1 MIDTNEIMQRLGYVP
16 NEMQCEMIARGAQS
30 EGLVLLSPTGS
41 GKTLAYLLPL
51 LQGLDLMQQGI
62 QAIVVVPTR
71 ELAVQAEE
79 MLGAMKAGV
88 KAMSVYGGR
97 PAMDEH
103 RKMREVRPQV
113 IFGTPGR
120 LLDHL
125 SKENI
130 LPHGVK
136 TLVIDEY
143 DKCLEM
149 GFRQEVGRLMQE
161 MAGAVRMWMTS
172 ATRMSDFDE
181 FVSGQRVAIG
191 SRKRQFAIVDHLG
204 EDSAATNR
212 IEVKCV
218 PSPEKD
224 KLTTMLKLVSALQ
237 GQQAILFV
245 AHRESAERV
254 GDALKREGFASVVY
268 HGGMEQEHR
277 ERALY
282 KLRNQSVNIMVATDI
297 AARGLDI
304 PEVRHIIHYHLPIDE
319 ATFTHR
325 SGRTAR
331 WDASGYAYLIVG
343 PQEQLPEYVGEVA
356 EMNVDDVSI
365 RPSMP
370 EMVTLYI
377 GRGKKEKLSKMDV
390 LGFLCK
396 KGKLTNSDVGRID
409 VAAHYSLVA
418 VKRECVK
425 PLLRQVAGEKIK
437 GMKTIIEVSGR

>member
-1 MIDTNEIMQRLGYVP
+1 
-16 NEMQCEMIARGAQS
+16 
-30 EGLVLLSPTGS
+30 
-41 GKTLAYLLPL
+41 
-51 LQGLDLMQQGI
+51 
-62 QAIVVVPTR
+62 
-71 ELAVQAEE
+71 
-79 MLGAMKAGV
+79 
-88 KAMSVYGGR
+88 
-97 PAMDEH
+97 
-103 RKMREVRPQV
+103 
-113 IFGTPGR
+113 
-120 LLDHL
+120 
-125 SKENI
+125 
-130 LPHGVK
+130 
-136 TLVIDEY
+136 
-143 DKCLEM
+143 M

-161 MAGAVRMWMTS
+161 MASAVRMWMTS

-191 SRKRQFAIVDHLG
+191 SRKRRFAIVDFLD
-204 EDSAATNR
+204 EDSASRNR
-212 IEVKCV
+212 IEIKAV
-218 PSPEKD
+218 PSPQKD
-224 KLTTMLKLVSALQ
+224 KIETMLKLVSELQ

-254 GDALKREGFASVVY
+254 GDALKREGFAAVVY
-268 HGGMEQEHR
+268 HGGMEQDHR

-304 PEVRHIIHYHLPIDE
+304 PEVRHIIHYHLPMDE

-325 SGRTAR
+325 TGRTAR

-343 PQEQLPEYVGEVA
+343 PQEQLPEYVGEVE
-356 EMNVDDVSI
+356 EMNVDDVRI
-365 RPSMP
+365 KPSMP

-377 GRGKKEKLSKMDV
+377 GRGRKEKLSKMDV

-396 KGKLTNSDVGRID
+396 KGKITNADVGRID

>member
-1 MIDTNEIMQRLGYVP
+1 MIDTNEIMQRLGFVP
-16 NEMQCEMIARGAQS
+16 NAMQCEMMQRGADG
-30 EGLVLLSPTGS
+30 EGIVLLSHTGS

-51 LQGLDLMQQGI
+51 VQGLDLTSETV

-79 MLGAMKAGV
+79 MLAVMKVGI

-103 RKMREVRPQV
+103 RKMREVHPQV

-120 LLDHL
+120 LLDHI

-136 TLVIDEY
+136 ILVIDEY

-161 MAGAVRMWMTS
+161 MASAVRMWMTS

-191 SRKRQFAIVDHLG
+191 SRKRRFAIVDFLD
-204 EDSAATNR
+204 EDSASRNR
-212 IEVKCV
+212 IEIKAV
-218 PSPEKD
+218 PSPQKD
-224 KLTTMLKLVSALQ
+224 KIETMLKLVSELQ

-254 GDALKREGFASVVY
+254 GDALKREGFAAVVY
-268 HGGMEQEHR
+268 HGGMEQDHR

-304 PEVRHIIHYHLPIDE
+304 PEVRHIIHYHLPMDE

-325 SGRTAR
+325 TGRTAR

-343 PQEQLPEYVGEVA
+343 PQEQLPEYVGEVE
-356 EMNVDDVSI
+356 EMNVDDVRIKS
-365 RPSMP
+365 SMP

-377 GRGKKEKLSKMDV
+377 GRGRKEKLSKMDV

-396 KGKLTNSDVGRID
+396 KGKITNADVGRID

>member
-1 MIDTNEIMQRLGYVP
+1 MIDTNEIMQRLGFVP
-16 NEMQCEMIARGAQS
+16 NAMQCEMMQRGADG
-30 EGLVLLSPTGS
+30 EGIVLLSHTGS

-51 LQGLDLMQQGI
+51 VQGLDLTSETV

-79 MLGAMKAGV
+79 MLAVMKVGI

-103 RKMREVRPQV
+103 RKMREVHPQV

-120 LLDHL
+120 LLDHI

-136 TLVIDEY
+136 ILVIDEY

-161 MAGAVRMWMTS
+161 MASAVRMWMTS

-191 SRKRQFAIVDHLG
+191 SRKRRFAIVDFLD
-204 EDSAATNR
+204 EDSASRNR
-212 IEVKCV
+212 IEIKAV
-218 PSPEKD
+218 PSPQKD
-224 KLTTMLKLVSALQ
+224 KIETMLKLVSELQ

-254 GDALKREGFASVVY
+254 GDALKREGFAAVVY
-268 HGGMEQEHR
+268 HGGMEQDHR

-304 PEVRHIIHYHLPIDE
+304 PEVRHIIHYHLPMDE

-325 SGRTAR
+325 TGRTAR

-343 PQEQLPEYVGEVA
+343 PQEQLPEYVGEVE
-356 EMNVDDVSI
+356 EMNVDDVRI
-365 RPSMP
+365 KPSMP

-377 GRGKKEKLSKMDV
+377 GRGRKEKLSKMDV

-396 KGKLTNSDVGRID
+396 KGKITNADVGRID

>member
-1 MIDTNEIMQRLGYVP
+1 MIDTNEIMQRLGFVP
-16 NEMQCEMIARGAQS
+16 NAMQCEMMQRGADG
-30 EGLVLLSPTGS
+30 EGIVLLSHTGS

-51 LQGLDLMQQGI
+51 VQGLDLTSETV

-79 MLGAMKAGV
+79 MLAVMKVGI

-103 RKMREVRPQV
+103 RKMREVHPQV

-120 LLDHL
+120 LLDHI

-130 LPHGVK
+130 LPHGVN

-161 MAGAVRMWMTS
+161 MASAVRMWMTS

-191 SRKRQFAIVDHLG
+191 SKKRKFAIVDFLD
-204 EDSAATNR
+204 EDSASRNR
-212 IEVKCV
+212 IEIKAV
-218 PSPEKD
+218 PSPQKD
-224 KLTTMLKLVSALQ
+224 KIETMLKLVSELQ

-254 GDALKREGFASVVY
+254 GDALKREGFAAVVY
-268 HGGMEQEHR
+268 HGGMEQDHR

-304 PEVRHIIHYHLPIDE
+304 PEVRHIIHYHLPMDE

-325 SGRTAR
+325 TGRTAR

-343 PQEQLPEYVGEVA
+343 PQEQLPEYIGEVE
-356 EMNVDDVSI
+356 EMKVDDVRI
-365 RPSMP
+365 KPSMP

-377 GRGKKEKLSKMDV
+377 GRGRKEKLSKMDV

-396 KGKLTNSDVGRID
+396 KGKITNADVGRID

-425 PLLRQVAGEKIK
+425 PLLRQVTGEKIK

>member
-1 MIDTNEIMQRLGYVP
+1 MIDTNEIMQRLGFVP
-16 NEMQCEMIARGAQS
+16 NAMQCEMMQRGADG
-30 EGLVLLSPTGS
+30 EGIVLLSHTGS

-51 LQGLDLMQQGI
+51 VQGLDLTSETV

-79 MLGAMKAGV
+79 MLAVMKVGI

-103 RKMREVRPQV
+103 RKMREVHPQV

-120 LLDHL
+120 LLDHI

-136 TLVIDEY
+136 ALVIDEY

-161 MAGAVRMWMTS
+161 MASAVRMWMTS

-191 SRKRQFAIVDHLG
+191 SRKRKFVIVDFLD
-204 EDSAATNR
+204 EDSSSRNR
-212 IEVKCV
+212 IEIKAV
-218 PSPEKD
+218 PSLQKD
-224 KLTTMLKLVSALQ
+224 KIETMLKLVSELQ

-254 GDALKREGFASVVY
+254 GDALKREGFAAVVY
-268 HGGMEQEHR
+268 HGGMEQDHR

-304 PEVRHIIHYHLPIDE
+304 PEVRHIIHYHLPMDE

-325 SGRTAR
+325 TGRTAR

-343 PQEQLPEYVGEVA
+343 HQEQLPEYVGEVE
-356 EMNVDDVSI
+356 EMKVDDVRI
-365 RPSMP
+365 KPSMP

-377 GRGKKEKLSKMDV
+377 GRGRKEKLSKMDV

-396 KGKLTNSDVGRID
+396 KGKITNADVGRID

>member
-1 MIDTNEIMQRLGYVP
+1 MIDTNEIMQRLGFVP
-16 NEMQCEMIARGAQS
+16 NAMQCEMMQRGADG
-30 EGLVLLSPTGS
+30 EGIVLLSHTGS

-51 LQGLDLMQQGI
+51 VQGLDLTSETV

-79 MLGAMKAGV
+79 MLAVMKVGI

-103 RKMREVRPQV
+103 RKMREVHPQV

-120 LLDHL
+120 LLDHI

-161 MAGAVRMWMTS
+161 MASAVRMWMTS

-191 SRKRQFAIVDHLG
+191 SRKRKFAIVDFLD
-204 EDSAATNR
+204 EDSASRNR
-212 IEVKCV
+212 IEIKAV
-218 PSPEKD
+218 PSPQKD
-224 KLTTMLKLVSALQ
+224 KIETMLKLVSELQ

-254 GDALKREGFASVVY
+254 GDALKREGFAAVVY
-268 HGGMEQEHR
+268 HGGMEQDHR

-304 PEVRHIIHYHLPIDE
+304 PEVRHIIHYHLPMDE

-325 SGRTAR
+325 TGRTAR

-343 PQEQLPEYVGEVA
+343 PQEQLPEYVGEVE
-356 EMNVDDVSI
+356 EMNVDDVRI
-365 RPSMP
+365 KPSMP

-377 GRGKKEKLSKMDV
+377 GRGRKEKLSKMDV

-396 KGKLTNSDVGRID
+396 KGKITNADVGRID